1 VLYVVAYLSDPLDL
15 FVHEFPRTITAAN
28 GSEESS
34 TITVTVEGFKAENG
48 QQLNSTGAQPGP
60 GQGVRESISFKMD
73 SK

>member
-1 VLYVVAYLSDPLDL
+1 L

-60 GQGVRESISFKMD
+60 G
-73 SK
+73 